1 MSRTAG
7 LSLLAARAFG
17 SQPAQCRFG
26 EWMSHRQLEY
36 HLKTHHAVPAAA
48 AAFRRA
54 ALFDAGETR
63 TNSKGRFEVFVPR
76 PDLWPHLWPKER
88 QQQQPLWASLWSFL
102 DQCEDC
108 EEG

>member
-1 MSRTAG
+1 
-7 LSLLAARAFG
+7 
-17 SQPAQCRFG
+17 
-26 EWMSHRQLEY
+26 MSHRQLEY
-36 HLKTHHAVPAAA
+36 HLKTDHRVPAAE

-63 TNSKGRFEVFVPR
+63 TNSKGRYEVFVPR